1 MIKLT
6 IDNINTTVKNL
17 PDDAIDEIKNL
28 ISYTTREYFGMK
40 ATVIKRTLYDDYNKS
55 FPTGL
60 LNIIIQYLK
69 DNNLQYTVT
78 DSRVAYMENE
88 IDFHATFRD
97 YQKTVVDASIK
108 KQRGIIQVATGGG
121 KTIIAAGIIA
131 KLNVPTIFCVHTKDL
146 LQQAYDV
153 FTDVLKIPIGIVG
166 AGLVKIEKINIC
178 MMQTLGH
185 ALDFKYIPA
194 DEFDTYAEESPSMK
208 NRMSILKMIQ
218 DVHCVIVDECHHIS
232 ALTYV
237 DLMSSLPMATFRFGM
252 SGTPFRDDG
261 RDLILNAY
269 AGQLL
274 CKVSASYLIEKNY
287 LLQPTI
293 YMVNTPYMLESPIA
307 NYNSIYKDHVVNN
320 KPRNELI
327 AKYVKKYFK
336 QKRKTLILVTQ
347 VNHGKILYNLIK
359 KIDPKVQLLIG
370 EVDFK
375 VRVELIRKMREG
387 KLHTLIGTNLADE
400 GLDIPIL
407 DTLILAGGGKS
418 SVRAL
423 QRIGRIIRLH
433 PKKQNPIVIDLVDNP
448 RFLYNHAKKRI
459 NIYKL
464 EKNYILHL
472 NDEYPPVEPPVSVF

>member
-1 MIKLT
+1 MIDLT
-6 IDNINTTVKNL
+6 IDNINTK
-17 PDDAIDEIKNL
+17 IKNVPDNIL
-28 ISYTTREYFGMK
+28 DDIKEIISYTTREYYGMK
-40 ATVIKRTLYDDYNKS
+40 GTIVKRTLYDNDKKI

-60 LNIIIQYLK
+60 LNIVVNYLK
-69 DNNLQYTVT
+69 ENKHPYVVHDTR
-78 DSRVAYMENE
+78 SAYMEEE
-88 IDFHATFRD
+88 IPIHVNFRE
-97 YQKTVVDASIK
+97 YQKIVIDTSIK

-131 KLNVPTIFCVHTKDL
+131 RLNVPTIFCVHTKDL

-153 FTDVLKIPIGIVG
+153 FSNVLKIPIGMVG
-166 AGLVKIEKINIC
+166 AGVVKIEKVNIC

-208 NRMSILKMIQ
+208 AKMDILRMINNI
-218 DVHCVIVDECHHIS
+218 HCVIVDECHHIS
-232 ALTYV
+232 AITYV
-237 DLMSSLPMATFRFGM
+237 DLMSSLPTATFRFGL

-261 RDLILNAY
+261 RDLVLNAF

-274 CKVSASYLIEKNY
+274 CKVSASYLIDKGF

-293 YMVNTPYMLESPIA
+293 QMVNTPFLPEDINA
-307 NYNSIYKDHVVNN
+307 NYNTIYRDHVVNN
-320 KPRNELI
+320 EPRSKLI
-327 AKYVKKYFK
+327 VKYVKGFYKE
-336 QKRKTLILVTQ
+336 KRKILILVTQ
-347 VNHGKILYNLIK
+347 VKHGKILYEMIK
-359 KIDPKVQLLIG
+359 KVDPKVQLLIG

-375 VRVELIRKMREG
+375 TRTDLIQQMKDG
-387 KLHTLIGTNLADE
+387 KLHTIIGTSLADE

-433 PKKQNPIVIDLVDNP
+433 PDKKNPLVIDLVDNA
-448 RFLYNHAKKRI
+448 RFLNNHARKRI
-459 NIYKL
+459 YIYKL
-464 EKNYILHL
+464 EKKYILI
-472 NDEYPPVEPPVSVF
+472 S